1 MARNTGRTVY
11 LRNDGLWANKANDTL
26 HASGTY
32 ASQDE
37 AVEEARKA
45 LRAVGGGDLT
55 IKDVKGVVLSR
66 ERIIPDG

>member
-32 ASQDE
+32 ASKED
-37 AVEEARKA
+37 AVGEARKA
-45 LRAVGGGDLT
+45 LQAVGGGDLT
-55 IKDVKGVVLSR
+55 IKDDKGAVLSR
-66 ERIIPDG
+66 ERIAPPD